1 MSRQILHPRLI
12 NRQAVK
18 PAGKI
23 SRSLSFSAILM
34 MAGLFL
40 SKLTGQLRE
49 ILIIPAFNYGNVSDA
64 YIMGF
69 QIPDL
74 FFQLL
79 VGGAIQAAITPTLAA
94 AIEKKQI
101 GKGWRSISIFINLT
115 ALVMLVS
122 VVAGELLTPLL
133 IPLFSGNKPAEAIA
147 LAVQVT
153 RALFPQVFFMM
164 LAALCI
170 GILNAYKKF
179 ASTSFGPSIYNIFVV
194 LSIVLFGMIGKDSP
208 YDAVRVASGVMVAAC
223 IYFLIQFYL
232 ARREFRNY
240 VFSFDYRDR
249 GFRRLLNLAIPTL
262 ISGSIVQLN
271 AIILTGFA
279 NWFEPGIVSSLR
291 QASTTWQLPYGIFA
305 VAIGNVMLP
314 SLAGFAAVHDDAGS
328 RRLFLRSLRSALFLV
343 IPSAGLFLAMQQDV
357 IRAIFQWESNFTA
370 LAVANTAKILSW
382 YCLAMVAQTV
392 IFLVN
397 QAFYARRMTK
407 IALYNGLLT
416 LILNS
421 LLCLALIRG
430 FKMGAHGLSLAYAIT
445 SCISAVLLY
454 TFYRKLYPSA
464 APQRIWPFLAKSA
477 GCVLALLL
485 VTVALSLLPVHPQA
499 KILQL
504 LWFGL
509 RAAAGLAAY
518 MVAAIAMRMPEPKEV
533 MAKILGRLGRQPK
546 QA

>member
-1 MSRQILHPRLI
+1 VDAGAPAAPRESARSPSHVAAGGASSLVPPSIDLI
-12 NRQAVK
+12 VIGVVAN
-18 PAGKI
+18 I
-23 SRSLSFSAILM
+23 SIGGLFA
-34 MAGLFL
+34 AGLL
-40 SKLTGQLRE
+40 PSL
-49 ILIIPAFNYGNVSDA
+49 
-64 YIMGF
+64 
-69 QIPDL
+69 
-74 FFQLL
+74 
-79 VGGAIQAAITPTLAA
+79 
-94 AIEKKQI
+94 
-101 GKGWRSISIFINLT
+101 INLT

-305 VAIGNVMLP
+305 ENGGDAEDVPHSVA
-314 SLAGFAAVHDDAGS
+314 
-328 RRLFLRSLRSALFLV
+328 V
-343 IPSAGLFLAMQQDV
+343 IAF
-357 IRAIFQWESNFTA
+357 IRN
-370 LAVANTAKILSW
+370 
-382 YCLAMVAQTV
+382 
-392 IFLVN
+392 
-397 QAFYARRMTK
+397 
-407 IALYNGLLT
+407 
-416 LILNS
+416 
-421 LLCLALIRG
+421 
-430 FKMGAHGLSLAYAIT
+430 
-445 SCISAVLLY
+445 
-454 TFYRKLYPSA
+454 
-464 APQRIWPFLAKSA
+464 
-477 GCVLALLL
+477 
-485 VTVALSLLPVHPQA
+485 
-499 KILQL
+499 
-504 LWFGL
+504 
-509 RAAAGLAAY
+509 
-518 MVAAIAMRMPEPKEV
+518 
-533 MAKILGRLGRQPK
+533 LGHIVGRQP
-546 QA
+546 